1 MTTNALW
8 LIAAILLL
16 GTIAALVVALW
27 PDRTR
32 RFGAYR
38 IQDTLGEGGMATV
51 YRAQDPSGQQVALKV
66 LHRNVIEDIDLYRK
80 FFQEAEALKQMHQS
94 HPDAPVPAVYAS
106 GTESSQQRPFIAMEY
121 IPGAHLHAWLRQ
133 RRAIDESVALSITY
147 QVAYALEAAH
157 THGVYHRDVKPGNIM
172 LEETGEG
179 VRATLIDFG
188 VARHEYAAYHTLHSS
203 MLGTPSYMPP
213 EIAEGQFDAR
223 SDVYSL
229 GIVLYTMLRG
239 RPPFT
244 HNNPLQVLE
253 MHRTKPLPPLPSGV
267 LEDVRSL
274 VREMLQKQPARR
286 PSLSRVQSRVQSR
299 LRALQGGPV
308 AARPARTATAPQ
320 QKERRLAPVA
330 AAMTA
335 TGLLLF
341 GVYACTASNSF
352 AEEAAA
358 PASPA
363 PIEALEDSLRP

>member
-1 MTTNALW
+1 MMSTNLLW
-8 LIAAILLL
+8 LIAALLLL
-16 GTIAALVVALW
+16 GTVAALMVALW
-27 PDRTR
+27 PDRKD

-38 IQDTLGEGGMATV
+38 IEGTLGEGGMATV
-51 YRAQDPSGQQVALKV
+51 YRARDTSGRQVALKV
-66 LHRNVIEDIDLYRK
+66 LHQGAKEDIDLYRK

-94 HPDAPVPAVYAS
+94 HRDAPVPKVYAS
-106 GTESSQQRPFIAMEY
+106 GTEPSQQRPFIAMEY
-121 IPGAHLHAWLRQ
+121 IPGTHLHAWLRQ
-133 RRAIDESVALSITY
+133 RRVISESVALSIAY

-203 MLGTPSYMPP
+203 MLGTPPYMPP
-213 EIAEGQFDAR
+213 EIAEGRFDAR

-229 GIVLYTMLRG
+229 GVVLYTMLRG
-239 RPPFT
+239 SPPFT

-253 MHRTKPLPPLPSGV
+253 MHRTKPVPPLPSGV
-267 LEDVRSL
+267 SEGVRSL

-286 PSLSRVQSRVQSR
+286 PSLSRVQSR
-299 LRALQGGPV
+299 LRALQAGPV
-308 AARPARTATAPQ
+308 GARPARTSTAPQ
-320 QKERRLAPVA
+320 QKARRLAPVA

-352 AEEAAA
+352 AEEVVA
-358 PASPA
+358 PSSSTTT
-363 PIEALEDSLRP
+363 EAMDGPLRP